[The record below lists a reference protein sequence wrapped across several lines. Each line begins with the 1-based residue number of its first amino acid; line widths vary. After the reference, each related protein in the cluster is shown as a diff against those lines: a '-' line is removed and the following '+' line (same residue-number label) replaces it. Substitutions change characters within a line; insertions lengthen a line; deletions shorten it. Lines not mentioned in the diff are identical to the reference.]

1 MDFDSILR
9 FFSFTKSGETSN
21 QDQDGLMPTLQDEVS
36 VDDFNPSSIQD
47 FAESFKM
54 LNMLDESIVQEPIN
68 VNDTIDE
75 TFLYHNDDITVID
88 LEKAE
93 EGINWNAFMQ
103 YDEDSVAATP
113 INLEKKTATMD
124 PAEIIDAGN
133 NLIFAG
139 DEFDTINFEDEG
151 WTQIEHIAGDTQGNA
166 SYDVFLHVDTGAVVQ
181 VDSSIITH
189 YPEG

>member
-9 FFSFTKSGETSN
+9 FFSFSKSGETSN
-21 QDQDGLMPTLQDEVS
+21 QDQAESAPILQDDISVS
-36 VDDFNPSSIQD
+36 DLNPTDIHD

-54 LNMLDESIVQEPIN
+54 LNMLDESSMQEPAN
-68 VNDTIDE
+68 VNDTIDA

-88 LEKAE
+88 LDNAQD
-93 EGINWNAFMQ
+93 IRWNEFMQ
-103 YDEDSVAATP
+103 NDVNYTDLQPANFAKKEANLDVDEIMNS
-113 INLEKKTATMD
+113 
-124 PAEIIDAGN
+124 GN

-139 DEFDTINFEDEG
+139 DEFDSINFADEG
-151 WTQIEHIAGDTQGNA
+151 WEQIEHIDGDTQEGP
-166 SYDVFLHVDTGAVVQ
+166 SYDVFLHAETGAMIQ